1 MSYLRTPEH
10 LALLAEQCRKRKPW
24 RQATGP
30 KTKEGKAIVSRNAW
44 KGGERQA
51 LKDLRQ
57 VLRDMDGERQEVME
71 MSGPMLNIMRAGK

>member
-1 MSYLRTPEH
+1 M
-10 LALLAEQCRKRKPW
+10 
-24 RQATGP
+24 
-30 KTKEGKAIVSRNAW
+30 SRNAW